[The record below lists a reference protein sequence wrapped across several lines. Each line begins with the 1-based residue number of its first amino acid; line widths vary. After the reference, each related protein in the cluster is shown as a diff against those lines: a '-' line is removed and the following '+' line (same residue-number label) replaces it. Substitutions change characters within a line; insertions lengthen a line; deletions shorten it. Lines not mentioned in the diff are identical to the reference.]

1 MKKTILT
8 TLAFVFGVVA
18 YAQTSNTGNVT
29 LNVHLKPI
37 QTLTIN
43 PNADVVDLT
52 YATKADYADGVSSK
66 KEDQISVYST
76 GGFRVTVKAAGAWL
90 ENNQAGV
97 NGLID
102 TNSIKVKAEAGS
114 NALAGAQYNEV
125 VLDAQTAQTIISS
138 TKGAVDR
145 TFNVDYMGA
154 LDNAYVD
161 YYVDGQD
168 PTTYTTTLTYT
179 IVAQ

>member
-1 MKKTILT
+1 MKKIILSSIA
-8 TLAFVFGVVA
+8 LVFGVA
-18 YAQTSNTGNVT
+18 AQAQTSNTGNVT

-37 QTLTIN
+37 QTLTVN
-43 PNADVVDLT
+43 PNLDVVDLT
-52 YATKADYADGVSSK
+52 YATKEDYAGGVSSK
-66 KEDQISVYST
+66 KDDQISVYST
-76 GGFRVTVKAAGAWL
+76 GGFRVSVKAAGAWL
-90 ENNQAGV
+90 ENSQAGV
-97 NGLID
+97 NGLINA
-102 TNSIKVKAEAGS
+102 NSIKIKAEAGS
-114 NALAGAQYNEV
+114 KALAGAQYNEV
-125 VLDAQTAQTIISS
+125 ALDAQTAQTIISS

-145 TFNVDYMGA
+145 TFNVDYKGA